1 MRKSTSDRD
10 ATKKLQG
17 NEPGGQGRKG
27 SGESS
32 KMQAT
37 TGEGIS
43 WATQNREQTKIQTT
57 TGKTSG
63 AQAGSSIQPVKAYEE
78 DWWSVK
84 RDSTGHLGWMYLSYL
99 GLKPSTELYELV
111 EFIIRNVADREKEMS
126 ESLQQALTENKL
138 IFPSLF
144 PGMLDT
150 GTTRYA
156 IDTTLDFDRIMRN
169 NRRLQDKVSRKGG
182 LRSLLIER
190 KVERVL

>member
-1 MRKSTSDRD
+1 MKKFTSDRD

-17 NEPGGQGRKG
+17 NERGGQGRKS
-27 SGESS
+27 SGEQT
-32 KMQAT
+32 KIQAT

-43 WATQNREQTKIQTT
+43 WATQSGEQTKIQAT
-57 TGKTSG
+57 TGKTSE
-63 AQAGSSIQPVKAYEE
+63 AQAVSSSDQPINPES
-78 DWWSVK
+78 WSVK
-84 RDSTGHLGWMYLSYL
+84 TDSTGRLGWMYLLYL
-99 GLKPSTELYELV
+99 GLKPSAELYELV
-111 EFIIRNVADREKEMS
+111 EFIIRKVADPGKEMS
-126 ESLQQALTENKL
+126 ESLRQALTDNKL

-169 NRRLQDKVSRKGG
+169 NRRLQDKISRKGG

-190 KVERVL
+190 KVERLV